1 MADAAALLAGQ
12 LDIDLA
18 VAPWIDDRRLAA
30 GADQIGE
37 VGEALRLDFLDEHR
51 FPPGGWTGSQSCRGG
66 NEAAASGFRPP
77 PRCLAA
83 GALAPRAVPHGPCR
97 RRPPLKIRRPWCR
110 DRGGTYV

>member
-51 FPPGGWTGSQSCRGG
+51 FPPSGWTGSQSSRGG
-66 NEAAASGFRPP
+66 NDTAASGLRPP
-77 PRCLAA
+77 PRGLTAA
-83 GALAPRAVPHGPCR
+83 TLSPRASLHGTCR
-97 RRPPLKIRRPWCR
+97 RPHPMSGRS
-110 DRGGTYV
+110 